1 MFDHAKMEKVRYTVT
16 IMMMEMVRYVRP
28 RQDGDGQVHCDHEVG
43 NGDDY
48 CNSDQNL
55 RVS

>member
-1 MFDHAKMEKVRYTVT
+1 MFDRAKMEMVRYVVT
-16 IMMMEMVRYVRP
+16 MRVMDMVRYVRP
-28 RQDGDGQVHCDHEVG
+28 RQDGDGRVHCDHEVG

-55 RVS
+55 RVL